1 MAKEIE
7 KVEAREILDSR
18 GNPTLEVEVFAD
30 GKSGP
35 SALLRTGKFAVP
47 SGASTG
53 SFEAVEKRDGDS
65 DRFNGLGVLS
75 AIKAVNTEINQAL
88 IGLDVT
94 NQKKIDETLIALD
107 GTPDKS
113 RLGGNSIIGVSIA
126 CAKAA
131 ALLNGQEVY
140 EYLKGLEEI
149 KPSRATPLL
158 FMNLIN
164 GGKHARSKVAF
175 QEYHI
180 VPQTESVE
188 EALEIGQEIQSSL
201 RDLITEELGAFSTN
215 SGDEEGFVLD
225 TDSVEKPLELLA
237 RVIKENNL
245 EEKVKLSLDVAASSF
260 YEDGMYLVGGKK
272 LSKIE
277 FKQLLADLVE
287 KYKIISVEDPFEEGD
302 FAGFR
307 GLREETGVKVVG
319 DDLTVTNST
328 RLAQAIEEKSIDSII
343 IKPNQ
348 VGTLSETLATMK
360 MAREKGIDCIVSHR
374 SGETDDD
381 FIADLA
387 WAFGVYGLKA
397 GAPRGGE
404 RAAKYNRL
412 WQIQD
417 HK

>member
-7 KVEAREILDSR
+7 KVTAREILDSR
-18 GNPTLEVEVFAD
+18 GNPTLEVEVFA
-30 GKSGP
+30 GGVS
-35 SALLRTGKFAVP
+35 GKFAVP
-47 SGASTG
+47 SGSSTG
-53 SFEAVEKRDGDS
+53 RFEAVEKRDGDPE
-65 DRFNGLGVLS
+65 RFNGLGVLS
-75 AIKAVNTEINQAL
+75 AIEAVNTEINQAL
-88 IGLDVT
+88 TGLEVT
-94 NQKKIDETLIALD
+94 NQQKIDETLIALD

-113 RLGGNSIIGVSIA
+113 RLGGNSIIGTSIA
-126 CAKAA
+126 CAKTA
-131 ALLNGQEVY
+131 ALLNKQEVY
-140 EYLKGLEEI
+140 EYLRGLEDI
-149 KPSRATPLL
+149 KPSRQIPLL

-188 EALEIGQEIQSSL
+188 EALEIGQRILSDL
-201 RDLITEELGAFSTN
+201 RKLIAEELGLSSTS

-225 TDSVEKPLELLA
+225 TDSVEKPLELLVK
-237 RVIKENNL
+237 VIKENNL

-260 YEDGMYLVGGKK
+260 YEGEKYLVGGKN
-272 LSKIE
+272 LSKNE
-277 FKQLLADLVE
+277 FKQLLVDLVE

-307 GLREETGVKVVG
+307 DLREEVGVKVVG
-319 DDLTVTNST
+319 DDLTVTNT
-328 RLAQAIEEKSIDSII
+328 VRLAQAIKEKSIDSII

-360 MAREKGIDCIVSHR
+360 MARENDIDCIVSHR

-412 WQIQD
+412 WEIQ
-417 HK
+417 K